1 MSNLETVIDCGSKNL
16 RLGVFDQSS
25 ERIYLSNVTI
35 TEFDENKGFEK
46 SLNQLIRDAEKQL
59 STHLVDVNI
68 LYDTSKFNF
77 IDLSIK
83 KSFDQSTSISKHYD
97 SLVEEANFIV
107 SENNFKDQV
116 IHIVVNNIIIDGNKK
131 IEVISEEIKIKFLI
145 LEIKFICLNKSLL
158 SIISNKFK
166 KNNLN
171 ISNIYCSS
179 YIKSI
184 FYKKNLEIKN
194 NLIFLDIG
202 FERTSALFFNN
213 NKFQFLNSIPLG
225 SNNITKDISKILK
238 LSIEYS
244 ENLKI
249 KFNKDEKE
257 ISIEKNSSNNINLY
271 SEIIEKNISID
282 LLKQIIEARV
292 NEIIE
297 LTILNN
303 NYFKKINSTKKQ
315 CIVFIGNGSK
325 LIPNINSINSKK
337 IFSDLIFFEENDSKI
352 CDAGINYYKSN
363 ESYLTKSKKKPK
375 KTGFFEKFFNLF
387 SK

>member
-25 ERIYLSNVTI
+25 ERIYSSNATI

-46 SLNQLIRDAEKQL
+46 ILNQLIRDAEKKL

-83 KSFDQSTSISKHYD
+83 KSFDQPTLISKHYD

-116 IHIVVNNIIIDGNKK
+116 IHIIVNNIIIDGNKK

-257 ISIEKNSSNNINLY
+257 ISLEKNSSNNINLY
-271 SEIIEKNISID
+271 SEIIKKNISID

-337 IFSDLIFFEENDSKI
+337 IFSDFIFFEENDSKI

>member
-1 MSNLETVIDCGSKNL
+1 MSNLETVIDFGSKNL

-25 ERIYLSNVTI
+25 ERIYSSNAKI
-35 TEFDENKGFEK
+35 AEFDENKGSEK
-46 SLNQLIRDAEKQL
+46 SLNQLIRDAEKKL

-83 KSFDQSTSISKHYD
+83 KSFDQPTLISKHYD
-97 SLVEEANFIV
+97 SLLEEANFII

-116 IHIVVNNIIIDGNKK
+116 IHIIVNNIIIDGNKK
-131 IEVISEEIKIKFLI
+131 IEVISDEIKIKFLI
-145 LEIKFICLNKSLL
+145 LEIKFICLNKSLI
-158 SIISNKFK
+158 SIISNEFK

-179 YIKSI
+179 YVKSI

-225 SNNITKDISKILK
+225 GNNITKDISKIFK

-249 KFNKDEKE
+249 KFNKNEKE
-257 ISIEKNSSNNINLY
+257 IFLQKNFSNNKNLY
-271 SEIIEKNISID
+271 TEIIEKNISID

-315 CIVFIGNGSK
+315 SIVFIGNGSK

-337 IFSDLIFFEENDSKI
+337 IFSDLIFFEENDLKI

-363 ESYLTKSKKKPK
+363 ESYLTKNKKKPK

>member
-1 MSNLETVIDCGSKNL
+1 MSNLETVIDFGSKNL
-16 RLGVFDQSS
+16 RLGVFDESS
-25 ERIYLSNVTI
+25 ERIYSSNAKI
-35 TEFDENKGFEK
+35 AEFDENKGFDK
-46 SLNQLIRDAEKQL
+46 SLNQLIRDAEKKL
-59 STHLVDVNI
+59 SMHLVDVNI

-83 KSFDQSTSISKHYD
+83 KSFDQPTLISKHYD

-116 IHIVVNNIIIDGNKK
+116 IHIIVNNIIIDGNKK
-131 IEVISEEIKIKFLI
+131 IEVISDEIKIKFLI
-145 LEIKFICLNKSLL
+145 LEIKFICLNKSLI
-158 SIISNKFK
+158 SIISNEFK

-179 YIKSI
+179 YVKSI

-225 SNNITKDISKILK
+225 GNNITKDISKIFK

-249 KFNKDEKE
+249 KFNKNEKE
-257 ISIEKNSSNNINLY
+257 IFLQRNFSNNKNLY
-271 SEIIEKNISID
+271 TEIIEKNISID

-337 IFSDLIFFEENDSKI
+337 IFSDLIFFEENDLKI

-363 ESYLTKSKKKPK
+363 ESYLTKNKKKPK